1 MPDAVFP
8 RPVAAKLG
16 SPVQVRQQRHLVLF
30 VKAPRLGAVKTR
42 LSADIGALQ
51 AWRFYRSSVAGIL
64 RRLGRDRRWLC
75 RLWVTPDRFALS
87 GGPWPTG
94 YGRRAQGS
102 GDLGERMARAL
113 ATMPPGPVV
122 IIGGDIPDIE
132 CGDIARA
139 FRALERRDMVFGPA
153 SDGGYWLVGVRHP
166 GRRADLFA
174 GVRWSSEFAL
184 ADSLAN
190 LADRRPA
197 AMLET
202 LDDIDDGDDLARWIS
217 RPGVN

>member
-1 MPDAVFP
+1 M
-8 RPVAAKLG
+8 
-16 SPVQVRQQRHLVLF
+16 RQQRHLVLF

-42 LSADIGALQ
+42 LAADIGALQ

-75 RLWVTPDRFALS
+75 RLWVTPDRFARL

-94 YGRRAQGS
+94 YGRRPQGS
-102 GDLGERMARAL
+102 GDLGERMGRAL

-132 CGDIARA
+132 CGDIAQA

-153 SDGGYWLVGVRHP
+153 SDGGYWLVGARRRRPLPRGLFRH
-166 GRRADLFA
+166 
-174 GVRWSSEFAL
+174 VRWSSRHAL
-184 ADSLAN
+184 ADTLASLGPRYSTA
-190 LADRRPA
+190 LLR
-197 AMLET
+197 E
-202 LDDIDDGDDLARWIS
+202 LDDIDHGDDYRRWRAAG
-217 RPGVN
+217 RP